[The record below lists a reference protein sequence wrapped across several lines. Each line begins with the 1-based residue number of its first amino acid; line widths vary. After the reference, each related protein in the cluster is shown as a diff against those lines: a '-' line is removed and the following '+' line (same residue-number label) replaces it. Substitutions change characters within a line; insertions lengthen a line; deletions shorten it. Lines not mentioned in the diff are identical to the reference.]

1 MKNTKIRP
9 IVIVFVAV
17 ALIINI
23 VLILFK
29 GNSDFNNSSDRND
42 VNSEPIRVIYEED
55 NIMVD
60 NIMIDKIDSDKY
72 LTFDVVRLDSTLQMI
87 IFDILLLYDGDVV
100 FKDTVVINNFG
111 NKDSIS
117 KKVKLSKLKYDF
129 EDLSVDLKFK
139 NQDKLSSDELES

>member
-9 IVIVFVAV
+9 IIIVFVAV

-23 VLILFK
+23 VLIVFK
-29 GNSDFNNSSDRND
+29 GNGDFNNSSDRND

-72 LTFDVVRLDSTLQMI
+72 LTFDVVRLDSTLQTT